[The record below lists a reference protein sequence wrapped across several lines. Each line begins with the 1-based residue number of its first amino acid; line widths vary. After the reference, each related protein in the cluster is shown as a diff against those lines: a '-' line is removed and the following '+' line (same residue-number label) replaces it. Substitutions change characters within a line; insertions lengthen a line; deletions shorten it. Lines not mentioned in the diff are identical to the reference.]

1 MIAVRG
7 FRLPL
12 WIWLLDSL
20 ALAVVLAVALVALL
34 VVRRRMVARRSGSF
48 DLSVC
53 RQRRSAADMAG
64 SSASV
69 RTARSRSTGTARSR
83 SPGGRAIGSFAATWR
98 SLSGVTLRAA
108 EAFALD
114 DGDVIVQIKHL
125 SGVQQLAMSPSAL
138 TGLLAWLESSP
149 PGRGVN
155 NVV

>member
-1 MIAVRG
+1 
-7 FRLPL
+7 LPL

-20 ALAVVLAVALVALL
+20 AVALVLATLFASLL
-34 VVRRRMVARRSGSF
+34 VVRRRVVARRSGSF

-53 RQRRSAADMAG
+53 RQAG
-64 SSASV
+64 LQP
-69 RTARSRSTGTARSR
+69 TAWVIG
-83 SPGGRAIGSFAATWR
+83 IGSYGPESLDWYRTFSFAWWPR
-98 SLSGVTLRAA
+98 YRFFRGDLDILERRDPEGS

-114 DGDVIVQIKHL
+114 DGDVIVRIKHP

-138 TGLLAWLESSP
+138 TGLMVWLESSP